1 MGTPCHNTPLSAPLE
16 DGEDLPRARFLNALA
31 ARELV
36 HLGHD
41 RFAGE
46 VDAAAA
52 AALGEAVLVRARPQ
66 LPARRARLGRARL

>member
-1 MGTPCHNTPLSAPLE
+1 MATPCHTTPLSAPLE
-16 DGEDLPRARFLNALA
+16 DGEDLPRARFLNELA

-52 AALGEAVLVRARPQ
+52 AASP
-66 LPARRARLGRARL
+66 LPHIPSAFSASGPLSLPS